1 MVLSLQVAGGG
12 RRDAPCPE
20 VPGQAAAAVGSGH
33 ASAFPRHSKD
43 TLKPLKRHFTRL
55 IH

>member
-1 MVLSLQVAGGG
+1 MLLPHQMGGGG

-20 VPGQAAAAVGSGH
+20 MLGQTAAAVGSGC
-33 ASAFPRHSKD
+33 AAAFPRHSKD
-43 TLKPLKRHFTRL
+43 TLKPLKRHFAGL